1 MGHPRPLFGLFSDF
15 PNKQFILGTQL
26 VEKQCPSSIL
36 CWDSNWQ
43 PLEHASSPITT
54 STVKI
59 YFYHNLILA
68 EFQHLQMPLG
78 SDEECLQ
85 QLFFVES
92 WTQVEH
98 KHEIRLN
105 PLGNITV
112 IGTKCNF
119 ANCSLNSNK
128 QFELHFLRLLRL
140 NINQISSI

>member
-68 EFQHLQMPLG
+68 EFQQLQMPLG

-85 QLFFVES
+85 QLFLLN
-92 WTQVEH
+92 
-98 KHEIRLN
+98 RLN